1 MKTEEKRLGRIF
13 RVTLEA
19 GDRFHANL
27 TRFVKEKNVR
37 AGSVFLIGA
46 LSETKMFSGFRSMD
60 GYDVDRLRLEGWREL
75 VALGNITW
83 PAEAPAALGDER
95 WEAPQPY
102 VHVHMAIS
110 GGPGEPEKVLAGHLS
125 DGVVK
130 GGMIVEIYEHLDA
143 APGA

>member
-19 GDRFHANL
+19 GDSFYGNL
-27 TRFVKEKNVR
+27 SAFVREKNIR

-46 LSETKMFSGFRSMD
+46 LSETDMISGFRSME
-60 GYDVDRLRLEGWREL
+60 GYDVDRLHFEGWREL

-83 PAEAPAALGDER
+83 PEEPPAALGDVR

-143 APGA
+143 PAGA